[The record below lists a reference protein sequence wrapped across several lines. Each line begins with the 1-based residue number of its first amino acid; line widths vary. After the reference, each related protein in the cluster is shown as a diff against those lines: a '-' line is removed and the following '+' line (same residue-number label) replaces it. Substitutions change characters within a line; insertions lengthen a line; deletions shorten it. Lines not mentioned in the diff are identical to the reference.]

1 MDGGNHG
8 ENRMSDFY
16 LSLEKLL
23 KSLDCSIPLPGTNL
37 DFCVDYIEEA
47 TSKCDAL
54 VAELKTLRDRNGK
67 LEARCKELERAVLF
81 YADPAH
87 WTIDWVEGSFGDYG
101 NRARKV
107 LEELDK

>member
-1 MDGGNHG
+1 MNDFELLLETCINH
-8 ENRMSDFY
+8 
-16 LSLEKLL
+16 L
-23 KSLDCSIPLPGTNL
+23 
-37 DFCVDYIEEA
+37 EEA
-47 TSKCDAL
+47 ISKRDAL
-54 VAELKTLRDRNGK
+54 VAEVKTLRDRNGK